1 MTDQSPEQQVESAS
15 KAFEQEFERFSH
27 FTGDP
32 STFSA
37 LDLETASAEERAL
50 AELRTRHLGKKSA
63 LAATKKLIGR
73 VAPEGRAAFGQLVQ
87 STESR
92 LVQSLDQAEQNLKTH
107 IETARTA
114 RESIDVTMPGRR
126 PRSGHRHPITL
137 LRERL
142 EDVFVAL
149 GYAIED
155 DREIETDFY
164 NFSALNIPENH
175 PARGWQDTFYTTDGF
190 ALRSQTSTVQ
200 IHAMQR
206 RGVPVRMIAPG
217 RVFRRDTPDPTH
229 NPMFFQ
235 VEGLCVDRGITM
247 AHLKGT
253 VGELLRRMFGPD
265 TVTRF
270 RPSYFPFTEPSAE
283 FDFSC
288 FKCKGSGCRICK
300 NSGWIELG
308 GSGMVHPNVL
318 RAVGVDP
325 QVYFGFVFVLGID
338 RMCAL
343 MYELDDIRLLFENDV
358 RFLEKFE
365 SMFISHEWLKELTD
379 TKRSPAE
386 LRERLT
392 MVGLAIDAVD
402 EHNGDAVLDVEVPS
416 NRPDCLSHVG
426 IAREVSVIE
435 KGHLRLPASKP
446 PKAEGRAGDFTS
458 VEIKD
463 PDLCPR
469 Y

>member
-1 MTDQSPEQQVESAS
+1 MSPEQQVEAAR
-15 KAFEQEFERFSH
+15 KAFEQEFERFVVDSS
-27 FTGDP
+27 DW
-32 STFSA
+32 
-37 LDLETASAEERAL
+37 TAAARQRVL
-50 AELRTRHLGKKSA
+50 ADLRTRHFGKKSE
-63 LAATKKLIGR
+63 LAAAKRLIGR
-73 VAPEGRAAFGQLVQ
+73 VPAENRAAFGQLVQ
-87 STESR
+87 SVADTCER
-92 LVQSLDQAEQNLKTH
+92 MIDKVELELKEQIDN
-107 IETARTA
+107 ERTG
-114 RESIDVTMPGRR
+114 RESIDVTQPGRR
-126 PRSGHRHPITL
+126 PRFGHRHPITL

-164 NFSALNIPENH
+164 NFDALNIPENH
-175 PARGWQDTFYTTDGF
+175 PARAWQDTFYTTDGF

-253 VGELLRRMFGPD
+253 VAEFLRRMFGPD

-288 FKCKGSGCRICK
+288 FKCKGAGCRICK

-318 RAVGVDP
+318 RAVGIDP
-325 QVYFGFVFVLGID
+325 QEYSGFAFGLGID

-365 SMFISHEWLKELTD
+365 
-379 TKRSPAE
+379 
-386 LRERLT
+386 
-392 MVGLAIDAVD
+392 
-402 EHNGDAVLDVEVPS
+402 
-416 NRPDCLSHVG
+416 
-426 IAREVSVIE
+426 
-435 KGHLRLPASKP
+435 
-446 PKAEGRAGDFTS
+446 
-458 VEIKD
+458 
-463 PDLCPR
+463 
-469 Y
+469 

>member
-1 MTDQSPEQQVESAS
+1 MTDSEKDQKPVQQVEAAS
-15 KAFEQEFERFSH
+15 KAFEQEFERFVR
-27 FTGDP
+27 FTGDANGLAGL
-32 STFSA
+32 T
-37 LDLETASAEERAL
+37 LEQAVAEEREL

-63 LAATKKLIGR
+63 LASTKKLIGR
-73 VAPEGRAAFGQLVQ
+73 VPAEERASFGQLVQ
-87 STESR
+87 TSEAAVVSR
-92 LVQSLDQAEQNLKTH
+92 VEAAAQILKQF
-107 IETARTA
+107 IEAQRTA
-114 RESIDVTMPGRR
+114 RESIDVTLPGRR
-126 PRSGHRHPITL
+126 PRHGHRHPITL
-137 LRERL
+137 LRERI
-142 EDVFVAL
+142 EDIFVSL

-155 DREIETDFY
+155 GREIETDFY
-164 NFSALNIPENH
+164 NFTALNIPDNH
-175 PARGWQDTFYTTDGF
+175 PARGTQDTFYTNDGF

-253 VGELLRRMFGPD
+253 VGEFLRRMFGPD

-318 RAVGVDP
+318 RTVGVDP
-325 QVYFGFVFVLGID
+325 QEYSGFAFGLGID
-338 RMCAL
+338 RMVAL
-343 MYELDDIRLLFENDV
+343 MYNLDDIRLLFENDV
-358 RFLEKFE
+358 RFLEQFE
-365 SMFISHEWLKELTD
+365 
-379 TKRSPAE
+379 
-386 LRERLT
+386 
-392 MVGLAIDAVD
+392 
-402 EHNGDAVLDVEVPS
+402 
-416 NRPDCLSHVG
+416 
-426 IAREVSVIE
+426 
-435 KGHLRLPASKP
+435 
-446 PKAEGRAGDFTS
+446 
-458 VEIKD
+458 
-463 PDLCPR
+463 
-469 Y
+469 